1 MRNKKMEPILAY
13 QIMFIL
19 KKIHTSPL
27 AAPPT
32 FFWSFLTATISKL
45 IPPGQSWGE
54 TRFLRINSS
63 VKRWHI
69 SAYLQAV
76 PGWVLMYLPWSSKIN
91 PVISFLAA
99 SKHLF
104 SWNLE
109 IKSLS
114 FCSVH
119 RSPGTSPCPSPEF
132 IPNWN
137 DLLVGRVG
145 ISSDAAQRPTLFKP
159 LVKEDSF
166 ISINFRFSWKFRVV
180 TKQARVPFACS

>member
-1 MRNKKMEPILAY
+1 MY
-13 QIMFIL
+13 T

-32 FFWSFLTATISKL
+32 FFWSFLMATISKL
-45 IPPGQSWGE
+45 IPPGQSESWGE

-76 PGWVLMYLPWSSKIN
+76 PGWVLMYLPWSSKTN
-91 PVISFLAA
+91 AVISFLAA

-119 RSPGTSPCPSPEF
+119 RSPGLIADPKF

-137 DLLVGRVG
+137 DSIGKGEYHRMNRAVAEMDHNLTFTFLCIRLLLIILSKVCK
-145 ISSDAAQRPTLFKP
+145 IQSENNAKTSEA
-159 LVKEDSF
+159 
-166 ISINFRFSWKFRVV
+166 IN
-180 TKQARVPFACS
+180 